1 MVTEDATD
9 KYVGSLKYGDIIE
22 IWNDVW
28 RAVQKVVFIKIDTD
42 DSILVRPISWD
53 LETVTT
59 NDGEKYAHL
68 VVSKENVILPE

>member
-1 MVTEDATD
+1 MITEDATD

-59 NDGEKYAHL
+59 NDSEKYAHL